1 MAEFTL
7 SQVLEATK
15 GTSAHTDN
23 IKFFDVSTDT
33 RTIESGFLFVALKGD
48 TFDGHDFINAA
59 IEKGATGAIVEKG
72 RSVEGIAC
80 IEVDNTL
87 VAYQNLARYHRRRF
101 DIPVVAITGSSGKTT
116 TK

>member
-1 MAEFTL
+1 MYLLIQEQSNQAFIC
-7 SQVLEATK
+7 S
-15 GTSAHTDN
+15 
-23 IKFFDVSTDT
+23 
-33 RTIESGFLFVALKGD
+33 LKGD

-59 IEKGATGAIVEKG
+59 IEKGATGAIVEKD
-72 RSVEGIAC
+72 RAVDGIVC

-116 TK
+116 TKEMVAASTRHRI